1 MNETRRQL
9 RKAIA
14 KMSRREATAWL
25 ASFEIREEEEQ
36 AILLCDIYGMSAVAA
51 ADKMHISPELV
62 SRRRASGYDRIYRDL
77 NGVIPS

>member
-1 MNETRRQL
+1 MNETRKRL
-9 RKAIA
+9 RKAIT

-25 ASFEIREEEEQ
+25 TSFKIREEEEQ
-36 AILLCDIYGMSAVAA
+36 AILLCAIYGMSAVAA